1 MRAGRHG
8 PGDEG
13 DSSRKPAPPRDRSML
28 PRMRSRLSRP
38 LMQHTL
44 HGVPNPCSAARGAGR
59 LLLRALVPGLLA
71 ASSLGAEP
79 ASTPESASESA
90 SRADAAVRPDEG
102 ASDQRL
108 ISLNPSLTAIVL
120 RLGGRERL
128 VGVDDYSAR
137 VVEEVAELPRVG
149 GLFDPSLESI
159 AALRPDRV
167 LLVAGVDQ
175 RSHAAQLERLGLEV
189 EIFENERLSEVLGN
203 IERVGRLIGR
213 EEAAAARV
221 RAIRAMVD
229 AVAEA
234 TAGRAE
240 PRTLA
245 VVDRSPL
252 YLVGGETFL
261 DEMLAAVGARNLAR
275 ALGSGYPRGSI
286 EWLIEARPE
295 LLIDMTPT
303 TGESDSGAVFWSRW
317 PSLPAIASGRVLTL
331 DARRISLPGPDLDR
345 ALRELAVAVHGE
357 SIGSAIDAALA
368 RQRDA
373 DPGASNP

>member
-1 MRAGRHG
+1 MLSCMRF
-8 PGDEG
+8 
-13 DSSRKPAPPRDRSML
+13 
-28 PRMRSRLSRP
+28 RLSRP
-38 LMQHTL
+38 LLQLRL
-44 HGVPNPCSAARGAGR
+44 HRAPFAWSAVWALGR
-59 LLLRALVPGLLA
+59 PLLRALVLGALA

-79 ASTPESASESA
+79 ARTSEPAPKVDPAGRQAESAS
-90 SRADAAVRPDEG
+90 G
-102 ASDQRL
+102 QRL

-120 RLGGRERL
+120 RLGGGEWL

-137 VVEEVAELPRVG
+137 VVEGVSELPRVG

-175 RSHAAQLERLGLEV
+175 QSHAAQLERLGLEV
-189 EIFENERLSEVLGN
+189 EIYENERLSEVLGN

-303 TGESDSGAVFWSRW
+303 TGESDSGAAFWSRW
-317 PSLPAIASGRVLTL
+317 PSLPAVASGRVLTL

-345 ALRELAVAVHGE
+345 ALHELAVAVHGE
-357 SIGSAIDAALA
+357 SVDGAIEAALA

-373 DPGASNP
+373 DRSGPTSADPSASPSARPSAGSPAGRPAAMGALDP

>member
-1 MRAGRHG
+1 
-8 PGDEG
+8 
-13 DSSRKPAPPRDRSML
+13 
-28 PRMRSRLSRP
+28 MRSRLSRP
-38 LMQHTL
+38 LLLRLLPHRL
-44 HGVPNPCSAARGAGR
+44 SRPPSSRSAAGILGR
-59 LLLRALVPGLLA
+59 PLLLWALVLGALA
-71 ASSLGAEP
+71 TSSLGAAPASTLEVAPEVEP
-79 ASTPESASESA
+79 ASKTQPSPMAEPASKTQPS
-90 SRADAAVRPDEG
+90 PMPTEG
-102 ASDQRL
+102 AAGQRL
-108 ISLNPSLTAIVL
+108 ISLNPSLTAIL
-120 RLGGRERL
+120 IRLGGRERL
-128 VGVDDYSAR
+128 VGVDDYSGR
-137 VVEEVAELPRVG
+137 VVEGVSELPRVG

-189 EIFENERLSEVLGN
+189 EIYENERLAEVLGN

-213 EEAAAARV
+213 EAAAAERV

-229 AVAEA
+229 AVGEA

-303 TGESDSGAVFWSRW
+303 TGENDAGDAFWSRW
-317 PSLPAIASGRVLTL
+317 PSLPAVASGRVLTL

-357 SIGSAIDAALA
+357 SLGSAIDAAL
-368 RQRDA
+368 
-373 DPGASNP
+373 GASDP